1 MGRFDQD
8 LRFGSENIKA
18 AFLLVKLL
26 EDTYWSGMRQFDAH
40 AYRTEDEAGVWD
52 FAAGCMRTYLILKE
66 KVNQFNADEEIQGIL
81 AGAQAKDAELEA
93 LISGYSADKANQLR
107 TTDFDPDEIAT
118 KGCAYEK
125 LDQLTVEVLLGV
137 R

>member
-1 MGRFDQD
+1 
-8 LRFGSENIKA
+8 
-18 AFLLVKLL
+18 
-26 EDTYWSGMRQFDAH
+26 
-40 AYRTEDEAGVWD
+40 
-52 FAAGCMRTYLILKE
+52 MRTYLILKE

-81 AGAQAKDAELEA
+81 AEAQAKDAELEA
-93 LISGYSADKANQLR
+93 LISGYSADKVNQLR